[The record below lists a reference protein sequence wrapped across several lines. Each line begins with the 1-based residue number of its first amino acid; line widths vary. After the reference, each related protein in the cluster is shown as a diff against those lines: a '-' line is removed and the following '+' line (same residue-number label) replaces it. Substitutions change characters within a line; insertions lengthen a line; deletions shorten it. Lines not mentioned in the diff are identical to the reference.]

1 VTTPEELQSLKG
13 MHDALPP
20 DAGRLR
26 ALVDVCRGRF
36 ELAGYQQIE
45 TPLLEDLRVFLR
57 VGEGTDVVTKEM
69 YAFTDRDGTEVALRP
84 ETTAG
89 VARAFVQ
96 HHPQVPWK
104 VWYDSAHFRHENTQR
119 GRYRQHHQFGVEC
132 LGSTDPDVDVEVIV
146 GLWDTFTIGLGLRQL
161 RLLINSIGSPESRA
175 VFAEQLRGFL
185 DARRDRL
192 DPEDRDRVDTHPIR
206 VLDSKRPRTIEAIAG
221 HPQFADMMSVEES
234 DHFDRVRQ
242 GLDAAGID
250 YQVDQRLVR
259 GLDYYTHTVFEIV
272 SDAID
277 AGQSTIGAGG
287 RYDGLVESFG
297 GDPTPGVGFG
307 SGLERVLLA
316 CDAEGVFPAQPL
328 ELAAFVVMFGDGN
341 RDAARDLCRDLRRA
355 GVAVDRA
362 ESGRS
367 PKAQMKVAGR
377 SGAPIALLLG
387 DDERAAGTVTV
398 RDLRGDAPQRSV
410 GRAELIDELRSTR
423 P

>member
-1 VTTPEELQSLKG
+1 VTTPDTLQSLKG

-20 DAGRLR
+20 EAGRLR
-26 ALVDVCRGRF
+26 ALTEVYRRHF
-36 ELAGYQQIE
+36 EVAGYQQID

-96 HHPQVPWK
+96 HHPQTPWK
-104 VWYDSAHFRHENTQR
+104 VWYTSAHFRHENTQR

-132 LGSTDPDVDVEVIV
+132 LGSADPDVDVEVIV
-146 GLWDTFTIGLGLRQL
+146 GLWDTFTTGLGLSRL
-161 RLLINSIGSPESRA
+161 RLLVNSIGEPASRA
-175 VFAEQLRGFL
+175 AFAQRLGAFL
-185 DARRDRL
+185 EERRDRL
-192 DPEDRDRVDTHPIR
+192 DAEDRDRVATHPIR
-206 VLDSKRPRTIEAIAG
+206 VLDSKRPATIAALAG
-221 HPQFADMMSVEES
+221 HPTLLDVMSPEERAR
-234 DHFDRVRQ
+234 FERVQ
-242 GLDAAGID
+242 DGLAAAG
-250 YQVDQRLVR
+250 VAFEVEPRLVR

-287 RYDGLVESFG
+287 RYDGLVESMG

-316 CDAEGVFPAQPL
+316 CDAEGVFPAVPA
-328 ELAAFVVMFGDGN
+328 ELAAFVVTFGGDGS
-341 RDAARDLCRDLRRA
+341 DARDLCRDLRRA

-362 ESGRS
+362 EGGRS

-398 RDLRGDAPQRSV
+398 RDLRGDAPQRTIS
-410 GRAELIDELRSTR
+410 RADLIDELRAS
-423 P
+423 PPP